1 MKVAYRAFDTA
12 GRLVTD
18 TIEAASQSEAAES
31 LRRRG
36 LYVESLS
43 GAGEIEQKQKLRQ
56 RDGKHVSSGK
66 RLKFLQVF
74 TKQMQLLINAGTQIV
89 EALHALERQTDDPE
103 WKRIIIDVRERVEEG
118 ESLRDAIEHHP
129 DYFDGITR
137 GLIEAG
143 ETSGRLPSMLD
154 RLSMLT
160 QKQLHLRSTIRGAMI
175 YPAVLV
181 GVCFTVLIMMIVFVL
196 PRFSELFKSL
206 DITLPPSTAMLMA
219 LSQSLMNF
227 WWAYLLV
234 LAGVVYGF
242 IRYMRSDLGK
252 DHWDTFIIK
261 APLIGPI
268 ARSFIT
274 ARIIRLLGVL
284 LDGSL
289 PLLSSIELT
298 QQAAGNKHYRKMLEN
313 TESLVE
319 KGESMSGGFADQTL
333 VPKNIYEAMRNGEQ
347 AGKVSEMLLSL
358 SDFMDEENDILMK
371 SITSIIEPVILIMM
385 GLLVGF
391 IAMSIFLP
399 LFDLTSMAG
408 G

>member
-1 MKVAYRAFDTA
+1 MKLAYRAFDTA

-18 TIEAASQSEAAES
+18 TIEASSQSEAAES
-31 LRRRG
+31 LRRKG

-43 GAGEIEQKQKLRQ
+43 GAGDGQARQ
-56 RDGKHVSSGK
+56 GAKGREGKYVSSSN
-66 RLKFLQVF
+66 RLKFLLVF
-74 TKQMQLLINAGTQIV
+74 TRQMQLLINAGTQIV
-89 EALHALERQTDDPE
+89 EALHALERQTDDPA
-103 WKRIIIDVRERVEEG
+103 WKKVIIDVRERVEEG
-118 ESLRDAIEHHP
+118 ESLREAIEHHS
-129 DYFDGITR
+129 DYFDGVTR

-143 ETSGRLPSMLD
+143 ETSGRLPSMLS
-154 RLSMLT
+154 RLCMLT

-175 YPAVLV
+175 YPAVLIS
-181 GVCFTVLIMMIVFVL
+181 VCITVLIMMIVFVL
-196 PRFSELFKSL
+196 PRFSELFVSL
-206 DITLPPSTAMLMA
+206 DIALPPSTALLMA
-219 LSQSLMNF
+219 LSESMLGY
-227 WWAYLLV
+227 WWAYLLI
-234 LAGVVYGF
+234 LGAGVYGML
-242 IRYMRSDLGK
+242 RYLRSPLGQ
-252 DHWDTFIIK
+252 DHWDTFIIRV
-261 APLIGPI
+261 PFIGPI

-289 PLLSSIELT
+289 PLLTSIELT
-298 QQAAGNKHYRKMLEN
+298 QQAAGNKHYRRMLEH
-313 TESLVE
+313 TETLVE

-333 VPKNIYEAMRNGEQ
+333 IPRNIYEAMRNGEQ
-347 AGKVSEMLLSL
+347 AGKVSEMLLNL